1 MLYNKRLI
9 IWREIDQYIIGSLYN
24 VINKFKLKN
33 WDIWLNQIK
42 KKVFKIIHSIYYY
55 YHCLIIAH
63 NVLTPI
69 KFLSM
74 EFLK

>member
-42 KKVFKIIHSIYYY
+42 KKSF
-55 YHCLIIAH
+55 
-63 NVLTPI
+63 
-69 KFLSM
+69 
-74 EFLK
+74 

>member
-1 MLYNKRLI
+1 MIKTNK
-9 IWREIDQYIIGSLYN
+9 
-24 VINKFKLKN
+24 
-33 WDIWLNQIK
+33 K

>member
-42 KKVFKIIHSIYYY
+42 KKFLKLFIQFIII
-55 YHCLIIAH
+55 IIA
-63 NVLTPI
+63 
-69 KFLSM
+69 
-74 EFLK
+74 